1 MIRLSLQKYKSRKI
15 IELRTIPW
23 GCGWKTCV
31 FQCWSFCAPKCQGL
45 IKWLINNLWAIKDV
59 GKIHGAWIKTMKNS
73 TENDG
78 KNAPNQNV
86 GDSYPILSKTHAINQ
101 NK

>member
-1 MIRLSLQKYKSRKI
+1 M
-15 IELRTIPW
+15 
-23 GCGWKTCV
+23 
-31 FQCWSFCAPKCQGL
+31 
-45 IKWLINNLWAIKDV
+45 N
-59 GKIHGAWIKTMKNS
+59 NS

-101 NK
+101 NKEETFGNVIV